1 MRKIEVKIF
10 ALIIAFFVL
19 LSNINSSY
27 ARYVSSSNGSTTL
40 DFSTWKI
47 LVNNTDITYNYTS
60 TMNFT
65 PTIITR
71 STVRSGKFAPGS
83 IGYFD
88 IVINTSNVQTAY
100 NYTVAIAKTGDI
112 ANLKVIGYS
121 NTLSDTLSTTPAH
134 SFCTN
139 SSGGCNLYNDNATI
153 GPSTRNLPS
162 SGNFSNF
169 TIRIFFKW
177 IDNYNGTSTNVND
190 TLIGKKAANGETITY
205 NIAVSLTFSQAM

>member
-10 ALIIAFFVL
+10 ALIVAFFIL

-40 DFSTWKI
+40 DFSTWKV

-65 PTIITR
+65 PTIISR

-83 IGYFD
+83 TGYFD
-88 IVINTSNVQTAY
+88 IVINTSNVQTDY
-100 NYTVAIAKTGDI
+100 SYTVTTTKTGDI

-121 NTLSDTLSTTPAH
+121 NSLNDTLSTTPAH
-134 SFCTN
+134 YVCTN
-139 SSGGCNLYNDNATI
+139 SSGPCNLYNDTSTI
-153 GPSTRNLPS
+153 GPNTRTLPA
-162 SGNFSNF
+162 SGNYSNF

-177 IDNYNGTSTNVND
+177 IDNYNGTSTNTSD
-190 TLIGKKAANGETITY
+190 TLIGKKAANGETINY
-205 NIAVSLTFSQAM
+205 NIAVSLTFSQVM